1 MVEPQSTNAILI
13 GKKPVMNYVLAALR
27 LLEQEG
33 AEEII
38 VRARGRNICTAVDT
52 VESLKN
58 LFIKNLIIKDIKI
71 GSEVLESPDG
81 KKRRV
86 SVIEIVVAKP
96 KEEGQ

>member
-1 MVEPQSTNAILI
+1 MVEPQSTNVILI

-27 LLEQEG
+27 LFEQEG

-38 VRARGRNICTAVDT
+38 IRARGRNICTAVDA

-58 LFIKNLIIKDIKI
+58 LFIKDLQIKNIKI
-71 GSEVLESPDG
+71 DSEVLERPDG
-81 KKRRV
+81 RKKRV

-96 KEEGQ
+96 KQQ